1 MSLPI
6 KFLDKHSLKIWNI
19 QETRLQNK
27 NEIPKD
33 FTHLE
38 HLYNIIFCGTDE
50 TDPGAGILFCVEKTE
65 KKNIKQKSIVKGR
78 ILYIQ
83 TKNIVTGNIFN
94 IFSFYGKSNANK
106 AYADNFI
113 S

>member
-1 MSLPI
+1 MSLI
-6 KFLDKHSLKIWNI
+6 LKNLYEHNLKFLNI

-38 HLYNIIFCGTDE
+38 HLYNIVFCGTDE
-50 TDPGAGILFCVEKTE
+50 TDPGAGILFFVEKTE
-65 KKNIKQKSIVKGR
+65 DILIEKSIVKGR

-83 TKNIVTGNIFN
+83 TAKFLTGNIFN
-94 IFSFYGKSNANK
+94 IFSFYGKSDLK
-106 AYADNFI
+106 I
-113 S
+113 